1 MARKRDLSGFGEAPA
16 KQKPAKRD
24 QPQVAQTAPLVPPPA
39 RSRPTPVE
47 TLPEEVKAQPVPA
60 PSKSKKQRV
69 TLSLPT
75 SVAAILRS
83 TADREQRIFLDLIL
97 SAFVAHADDIDRHF
111 IERRRD
117 SGLTASGGR
126 RRADAGRT
134 QIPLNILVEDL
145 KVLDGRR
152 AAHNMD
158 RSAYVTELLVRDLK
172 R

>member
-1 MARKRDLSGFGEAPA
+1 MARKRDLSGFGEAPPRT
-16 KQKPAKRD
+16 KPAK
-24 QPQVAQTAPLVPPPA
+24 QAQSQVAEAAPLVPPPT
-39 RSRPTPVE
+39 RSRPAPVE
-47 TLPEEVKAQPVPA
+47 TLPDEVKAQPAPA
-60 PSKSKKQRV
+60 PTKGKKQRV

-75 SVAAILRS
+75 SVAAMLRS

-97 SAFVAHADDIDRHF
+97 TAFVAHADDIDSHF
-111 IERRRD
+111 VERRGN
-117 SGLTASGGR
+117 SGLAASGGR

-145 KVLDGRR
+145 KVLDSRR

-158 RSAYVTELLVRDLK
+158 RSAYVAELLVRDLK

>member
-1 MARKRDLSGFGEAPA
+1 MAGKRDLSGFGEAPA
-16 KQKPAKRD
+16 KAQPTKHTEPATSQ
-24 QPQVAQTAPLVPPPA
+24 QPPLVPPPTT
-39 RSRPTPVE
+39 RPTPIE
-47 TLPEEVKAQPVPA
+47 TLPAEVKAQSPA
-60 PSKSKKQRV
+60 TAKQSKKQRV

-75 SVAAILRS
+75 SVAAMLRK

-97 SAFVAHADDIDRHF
+97 TAFVAHADDIDTHF
-111 IERRRD
+111 VERRVAT
-117 SGLTASGGR
+117 GLAATGGR

-145 KVLDGRR
+145 LVLDARR

-158 RSAYVTELLVRDLK
+158 RSAYVTELLVRELK